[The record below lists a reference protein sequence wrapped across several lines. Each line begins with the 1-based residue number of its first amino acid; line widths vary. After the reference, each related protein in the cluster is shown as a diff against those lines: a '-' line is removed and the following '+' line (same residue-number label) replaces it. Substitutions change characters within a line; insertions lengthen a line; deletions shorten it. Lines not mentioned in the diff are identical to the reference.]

1 MGLADDPRPANA
13 PTAFARGAV
22 WLPVEDTDLNFARE
36 AVDFQSVIRGGVQ
49 SSTVFAVF
57 CL

>member
-13 PTAFARGAV
+13 PTVFARGAV
-22 WLPVEDTDLNFARE
+22 WLLNFARE
-36 AVDFQSVIRGGVQ
+36 AVNFQSVIRGGVQ